1 MTEDEFIQT
10 DQREREMQNQL
21 TITMEPEEN
30 NEVTLMDVDDDSEG
44 KAASSDMLRQKH
56 TR

>member
-30 NEVTLMDVDDDSEG
+30 NEECRKEKDVSLIT
-44 KAASSDMLRQKH
+44 AVYFFRC
-56 TR
+56 